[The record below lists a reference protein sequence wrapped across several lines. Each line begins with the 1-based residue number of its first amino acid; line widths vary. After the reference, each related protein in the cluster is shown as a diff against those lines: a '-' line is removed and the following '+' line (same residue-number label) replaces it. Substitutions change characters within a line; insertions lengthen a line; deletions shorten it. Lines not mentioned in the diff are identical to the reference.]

1 MQKWN
6 WKICV
11 LNTFGI
17 VMINSIRDFYL
28 GLLKCCISLKC
39 LHQKLMSMAM
49 RKRWTM
55 KIRVLRIGVTVR
67 SLGVECTGCTNTI
80 AQNGVVVYWVLI
92 YHICNAMQWALHFR
106 MGWFNAPQCMWRMV
120 FQSAGQVRTVKS
132 KQMRRRGDLGGFTL
146 TLVLCNLTLNAV
158 LSVWNIIS

>member
-28 GLLKCCISLKC
+28 GLLKCCFSLKC

-80 AQNGVVVYWVLI
+80 AQNGVVVMHWVLI
-92 YHICNAMQWALHFR
+92 YHICDGTAMGPTLQDGRYCDDSTPRSACEGWYFRVRVRSERLSRSKCVVVGTWEALH
-106 MGWFNAPQCMWRMV
+106 
-120 FQSAGQVRTVKS
+120 SH
-132 KQMRRRGDLGGFTL
+132 
-146 TLVLCNLTLNAV
+146 
-158 LSVWNIIS
+158 